1 MSHLEIKKGKSKLVE
16 LYNDFV
22 IKKPLN
28 NDIDDKNILDYL
40 VLNFYGRFENLKEI
54 FFWKIIEKKYIF
66 FKDSFANIYEYD
78 IINLNIKAEKLE
90 PVNPEYFYNNFFSL
104 YKKFY
109 FYKYF
114 LADYIDN
121 HTIDNYEN
129 YGFDKNNNLKLLD
142 YSLVSSYVLT
152 LYNLDFDSIN
162 LDKLAYIEKCIIDNL
177 DNIDNVKLSN
187 DFLQRL
193 LAFVITLKY
202 HNNLFLFY
210 YFSYKYKLLTFKE
223 IINAIIGKWK

>member
-16 LYNDFV
+16 LYKDYV

-28 NDIDDKNILDYL
+28 NDIDNNNISEYL
-40 VLNFYGRFENLKEI
+40 ILNFYGRFENLKEI
-54 FFWKIIEKKYIF
+54 FFWKIIEEKYLF
-66 FKDSFANIYEYD
+66 FKDSFANIYDYD
-78 IINLNIKAEKLE
+78 IVNLNIKAEKLE
-90 PVNPEYFYNNFFSL
+90 PVDPEYFYNKFFSL

-114 LADYIDN
+114 LVDYLDN

-129 YGFDKNNNLKLLD
+129 YGFDKNRNLKLLD
-142 YSLVSSYVLT
+142 YSFVSSFILK
-152 LYNLDFDSIN
+152 LYNLDLNSIN
-162 LDKLAYIEKCIIDNL
+162 LDKLAYLEKDIINDLDNL
-177 DNIDNVKLSN
+177 DNVKLST
-187 DFLQRL
+187 DFLHKL